1 MPWRGKSKSKK
12 LLRKEGIELDQIM
25 SGIDNIS
32 VPIYIVSLQG
42 KIIFANRTCAK
53 LANLADPNE
62 LIGRRCYEIFR
73 SENCYTS
80 KCPLKIY
87 TEVVEVTEDIEVT
100 PNLDVSVSLP
110 DGDIKYLRANH
121 APIYSEDGEVCGIIE
136 LFEDFTEIKES
147 SLKIM
152 DNMVS
157 LAEGDLS
164 KTLEVSELHKDFVE
178 IGESLNTLSIS
189 LDLGLRNISD
199 TVKQIAEGD
208 FSSEVEWEMP
218 GIYSEIT
225 SSINQAVHQLNTVI
239 HQIQDVSTAIR
250 DGDLDKM
257 VDVSKLNG
265 VFADIGNVINEMSIS
280 LDLGLRNISETV
292 NRIAE
297 GDFNTAVEWEMPGI
311 YKEIIKNINSALKN
325 AYDVDRDRKEALEQL
340 AANLTQFETSADK
353 LRNPLAVM
361 MTSLELKDELG
372 EDYVL
377 EIMDQNTMRIKKEL
391 DMMREEEIKTYEL
404 TERSLDKL

>member
-1 MPWRGKSKSKK
+1 MTATGKDTSKK
-12 LLRKEGIELDQIM
+12 LLEKEGIELDQVI

-32 VPIYIVSLQG
+32 VPIYIVSLSG
-42 KIIFANRTCAK
+42 KIIFANKKCAE
-53 LANLADPNE
+53 LANLPDPSK
-62 LIGRRCYEIFR
+62 LMGRRCYEIFK
-73 SENCYTS
+73 SENCHTS

-87 TEVVEVTEDIEVT
+87 LDELKKTN
-100 PNLDVSVSLP
+100 NLDVKVSLP
-110 DGDIKYLRANH
+110 DGSIKYLRANH
-121 APIYSEDGEVCGIIE
+121 APVYSKEGNLCGVIE

-152 DNMVS
+152 DNIVS

-164 KTLEVSELHKDFVE
+164 KTLETSELHRDFVE
-178 IGESLNTLSIS
+178 IGETLNTLSIS

-199 TVKQIAEGD
+199 TIKQIAEGN
-208 FSSEVEWEMP
+208 FTTEVEWEMP
-218 GIYSEIT
+218 GVYSEIT
-225 SSINQAVHQLNTVI
+225 DNINQAIHQLNTVI

-257 VDVSKLNG
+257 VDVSKLTG

-292 NRIAE
+292 KRIAE
-297 GDFNTAVEWEMPGI
+297 GDFNTEVEWEMPGI
-311 YKEIIKNINSALKN
+311 YKEIIGRINSALNN
-325 AYDVDRDRKEALEQL
+325 AYEVDRDRKDALEQL

-353 LRNPLAVM
+353 LRNPLAVIL
-361 MTSLELKDELG
+361 TSLELKDQLG

-377 EIMDQNTMRIKKEL
+377 ETVDQHAKRIKKEL
-391 DMMREEEIKTYEL
+391 DVMREEEIKTYEL
-404 TERSLDKL
+404 TEKSLEKL